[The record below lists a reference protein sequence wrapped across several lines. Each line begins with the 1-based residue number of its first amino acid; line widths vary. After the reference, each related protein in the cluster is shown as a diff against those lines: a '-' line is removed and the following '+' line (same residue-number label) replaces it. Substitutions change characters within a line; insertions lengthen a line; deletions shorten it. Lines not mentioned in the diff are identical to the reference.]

1 MAFIDIEDPVKREQ
15 IVQDYIKNLK
25 EIREKKEN
33 EKVRGITQRRDIEK
47 VFQPVVQATEKS
59 TSQIT
64 NELKNL
70 KEEPKNDKP
79 ISEALDYYLNQL
91 DKGKVDQYFGI
102 YEKNGIY
109 MMGEKEIKVDKD
121 DNIFVDEASFK
132 GTRGLWRL
140 IMMKK
145 PTVFDPEDLRDY
157 QELLMIT
164 NVLDNPHITNSSN
177 RPKNTTKYK
186 FLTTNFQPA
195 DDQDDDKEVESGE
208 DKSDDENTSE
218 EEAWGEKNEK
228 KGTGIVFLPGDING
242 LIEQLHLLLAEF
254 RAGNKSA
261 TRNQIVAILDQLLK
275 RNYLTQD
282 EYNGV
287 CRSILC

>member
-91 DKGKVDQYFGI
+91 DKGKVDQYYGI

-121 DNIFVDEASFK
+121 DNIFVDEAGFK

-164 NVLDNPHITNSSN
+164 NVLDVPHTTNSSN
-177 RPKNTTKYK
+177 RPKNTAKYR
-186 FLTTNFQPA
+186 FLTTNFQLA
-195 DDQDDDKEVESGE
+195 DDQDDDNDDKEEESGE
-208 DKSDDENTSE
+208 E
-218 EEAWGEKNEK
+218 EEEK
-228 KGTGIVFLPGDING
+228 KDGTGISYLPGDING
-242 LIEQLHLLLAEF
+242 LIEQLHLLLAES

-261 TRNQIVAILDQLLK
+261 TKNQIVAILDQLL
-275 RNYLTQD
+275 RRGYLTQD

>member
-91 DKGKVDQYFGI
+91 DKGKVDQYYGI

-121 DNIFVDEASFK
+121 DNIFVDEAGFK
-132 GTRGLWRL
+132 GSRGLWRL

-164 NVLDNPHITNSSN
+164 NVLDVPHTTNSSN
-177 RPKNTTKYK
+177 RPKNTAKYR
-186 FLTTNFQPA
+186 FLTTNFQLA
-195 DDQDDDKEVESGE
+195 DDQDDGNDDKEEESGE
-208 DKSDDENTSE
+208 EEDE
-218 EEAWGEKNEK
+218 EK
-228 KGTGIVFLPGDING
+228 KDGTGISYLPGDING
-242 LIEQLHLLLAEF
+242 LIEQLHLLLAES

-261 TRNQIVAILDQLLK
+261 TKNQIVAILDQLL
-275 RNYLTQD
+275 RRGYLTQD

>member
-33 EKVRGITQRRDIEK
+33 QKVRGITQRRDIEK

-91 DKGKVDQYFGI
+91 DKGKVDQYYGI

-121 DNIFVDEASFK
+121 DNIFVDEAGFK

-164 NVLDNPHITNSSN
+164 NVLDVPHTTNSSN
-177 RPKNTTKYK
+177 RPKNTAKYR
-186 FLTTNFQPA
+186 FLTTNFQLA
-195 DDQDDDKEVESGE
+195 DDQDDDNDDKEEESGE
-208 DKSDDENTSE
+208 EEDE
-218 EEAWGEKNEK
+218 EK
-228 KGTGIVFLPGDING
+228 KDGTGISYLPGDING
-242 LIEQLHLLLAEF
+242 LIEQLHLLLAES

-261 TRNQIVAILDQLLK
+261 TKNQIVAILDQLL
-275 RNYLTQD
+275 RRDFLTQD

>member
-91 DKGKVDQYFGI
+91 DKGKVDQYYGI

-121 DNIFVDEASFK
+121 DNIFVDEAGFK

-164 NVLDNPHITNSSN
+164 NVLDVPHTTNSSN
-177 RPKNTTKYK
+177 RPKNTAKYR
-186 FLTTNFQPA
+186 FLTTNFQLA
-195 DDQDDDKEVESGE
+195 DDQDVDNDDKEEESGE
-208 DKSDDENTSE
+208 EEDE
-218 EEAWGEKNEK
+218 EK
-228 KGTGIVFLPGDING
+228 KDGTGISYLPGDING
-242 LIEQLHLLLAEF
+242 LIEQLHLLLAES

-261 TRNQIVAILDQLLK
+261 TKNQIVAILDQLL
-275 RNYLTQD
+275 RRDFLTQD

>member
-164 NVLDNPHITNSSN
+164 NVLDVPHTTNSSN
-177 RPKNTTKYK
+177 RPKNTAKYR
-186 FLTTNFQPA
+186 FLTTNFQLA
-195 DDQDDDKEVESGE
+195 DDQDVDN
-208 DKSDDENTSE
+208 DEE
-218 EEAWGEKNEK
+218 
-228 KGTGIVFLPGDING
+228 
-242 LIEQLHLLLAEF
+242 
-254 RAGNKSA
+254 
-261 TRNQIVAILDQLLK
+261 
-275 RNYLTQD
+275 D
-282 EYNGV
+282 EYN
-287 CRSILC
+287 

>member
-33 EKVRGITQRRDIEK
+33 QKVRGITQRRDIEK

-91 DKGKVDQYFGI
+91 DKGKVDQYYGI

-121 DNIFVDEASFK
+121 DNIFVDEAGFK

-164 NVLDNPHITNSSN
+164 NVLDVPHTTNSSN
-177 RPKNTTKYK
+177 RPKNTAKYR
-186 FLTTNFQPA
+186 FLTTNFQLA
-195 DDQDDDKEVESGE
+195 DDQDVDNDDKEEESGE
-208 DKSDDENTSE
+208 EEDE
-218 EEAWGEKNEK
+218 EK
-228 KGTGIVFLPGDING
+228 KDGTGISYLPGDING
-242 LIEQLHLLLAEF
+242 LIEQLHLLLAES

-261 TRNQIVAILDQLLK
+261 TKNQIVAILDQLL
-275 RNYLTQD
+275 RRGYLTQD